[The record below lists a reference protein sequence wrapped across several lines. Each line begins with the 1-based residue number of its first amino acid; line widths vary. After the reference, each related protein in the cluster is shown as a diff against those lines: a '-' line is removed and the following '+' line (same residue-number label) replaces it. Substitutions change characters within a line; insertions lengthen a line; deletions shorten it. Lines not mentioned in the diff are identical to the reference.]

1 MPSLIFLLTRR
12 YLTEARA
19 HHTLNSMVKIC
30 FLAICLAAGS
40 IALIVSIMNGFEN
53 ATTQTLKGIHAD
65 AQIESHYRPI
75 DQEAIKLLSQSPFVY
90 SLSPYKTSQGML
102 SSNAQDKGQPI
113 AIKALNPIAESKTT
127 ILESTLLK
135 HNQRKPTLHELL
147 KSGQIIIGH
156 KLAEILNVQV
166 GDILDLYYAAD
177 RPRANKLTLDK
188 IRVTLAGLF
197 KTGIEEFDAGMII
210 CSLDF
215 FDELFDEEIH
225 SIALKLSSKVDPAQS
240 LQELKKLVPYTIYS
254 WIELY
259 PPLQAALQMERYA
272 MIGVLLLIA
281 VICTI
286 TIIALMFMFITHK
299 KTDLAILRSMGCPI
313 STIKLLFL
321 LIAGV
326 ISFCAT
332 ACGLLL
338 AWIIG
343 RLLQTVLKIPLPD
356 AYFTSHLPIELDFLS
371 FFVIGIS
378 IIILSLCAAYYSLR
392 SIEKL
397 PISTIL
403 R

>member
-1 MPSLIFLLTRR
+1 M
-12 YLTEARA
+12 EARA

-65 AQIESHYRPI
+65 AQIESHFRPI
-75 DQEAIKLLSQSPFVY
+75 NQETINQLRTSPFVH
-90 SLSPYKTSQGML
+90 SLSAYKTSQGML
-102 SSNAQDKGQPI
+102 SSNAQDSGQPI
-113 AIKALNPIAESKTT
+113 AIKALDPLDESKTT

-135 HNQRKPTLHELL
+135 QNQIKPTLHELL
-147 KSGQIIIGH
+147 KNNQIIIGH
-156 KLAEILNVQV
+156 KLAEILSASV
-166 GDILDLYYAAD
+166 GDMLDLYYAAD
-177 RPRANKLTLDK
+177 KPRGNKLTLDK
-188 IRVTLAGLF
+188 IQVKLAGLF
-197 KTGIEEFDAGMII
+197 KTGIEEFDMGMLI
-210 CSLDF
+210 CNLDF

-225 SIALKLSSKVDPAQS
+225 SIALKLSSNVDQKKS
-240 LQELKKLVPYTIYS
+240 LNQLKKLIPYSIYS
-254 WIELY
+254 WVELY

-272 MIGVLLLIA
+272 MIGVLILIA

-321 LIAGV
+321 LIAGF
-326 ISFCAT
+326 ISLCAT
-332 ACGLLL
+332 ACGLL
-338 AWIIG
+338 ASWIIG

-356 AYFTSHLPIELDFLS
+356 AYFTSHLPIKLDLFS
-371 FFVIGIS
+371 FFVIGTC
-378 IIILSLCAAYYSLR
+378 IIVLSLCAAYYSLR
-392 SIEKL
+392 SIDKL
-397 PISTIL
+397 PISIML